1 MEKGI
6 RIVRDRIRNLSV
18 RKTIILY
25 LAISLVCSFLLSA
38 AITRLAYK
46 AQQRIW
52 WKYTDQERY
61 FEAIEKEEGGY
72 LAEIQRPDSLEMLPW
87 DRTLNEVCDFLDTY
101 TVLILS
107 IAGSCLAVFLF
118 YRHKLRI
125 PMEELRQASKRIA
138 KNDLDFVI
146 TYDNQDEM
154 GSLCREFER
163 MRGELAGNN
172 REMWRMLEDE
182 RELRA
187 AIAHDVRSPLAV
199 LKGYLEMLTA
209 YLPDGTI
216 DPAKALEMLA
226 ESRKQIERMDVF
238 VETMQK
244 LNSLEQRTLLPGPV
258 TAGSLQEEIQAEL
271 DILGQVEKKR
281 IILQVPETDAVFS
294 GDREIILEVMENL
307 LSNGLQYAKD
317 SLKYAGM
324 GMYISRL
331 YCEKH
336 GGMLLLENE
345 EQGGAA
351 VTAVFYRIG

>member
-1 MEKGI
+1 
-6 RIVRDRIRNLSV
+6 
-18 RKTIILY
+18 
-25 LAISLVCSFLLSA
+25 
-38 AITRLAYK
+38 
-46 AQQRIW
+46 
-52 WKYTDQERY
+52 
-61 FEAIEKEEGGY
+61 
-72 LAEIQRPDSLEMLPW
+72 
-87 DRTLNEVCDFLDTY
+87 
-101 TVLILS
+101 
-107 IAGSCLAVFLF
+107 
-118 YRHKLRI
+118 
-125 PMEELRQASKRIA
+125 MEELRQASKRIA